1 MKGAGCGLRGP
12 PASRPSQQRPEQPA
26 PGPALT
32 CQALLCAR
40 RPGEG
45 RAGVPRLARTHRGLR
60 QWRVLSVGGQES
72 ESRCG
77 RAAPSAPGSP
87 AAPGSAA
94 PQHPAPLPCSRAICF
109 ACGRI
114 SPLLGHLPLDLGPP
128 GHPRTL
134 FPHLNP
140 KFNSL
145 SPNKATS
152 TGPGVRT
159 QKRAGQGSGHL
170 EERALWG
177 CCAADGVPC
186 SLPGSGAHTAAAPA
200 ARCWGPRSRT

>member
-1 MKGAGCGLRGP
+1 MSRGWHAPTGVSDSGAF
-12 PASRPSQQRPEQPA
+12 SPS
-26 PGPALT
+26 G
-32 CQALLCAR
+32 AR
-40 RPGEG
+40 SL
-45 RAGVPRLARTHRGLR
+45 RAGVGGPRPLPWGPRRLLGLR
-60 QWRVLSVGGQES
+60 PPSIRHPCPVH
-72 ESRCG
+72 
-77 RAAPSAPGSP
+77 APSALHAAASP
-87 AAPGSAA
+87 
-94 PQHPAPLPCSRAICF
+94 PA
-109 ACGRI
+109 
-114 SPLLGHLPLDLGPP
+114 PLLGHLPLDLGPP